1 MVATDANG
9 LVRRALRAHGFTPL
23 PRRRGGSRF
32 EGVLA
37 CKAGPVRV
45 QLEIE
50 DWEFQDYPVIRVL
63 ELPAG
68 VPKLLPHMSASG
80 HVCYFTP
87 GAVVLDRYRPDHVVL
102 QCLQQARDELDR
114 LIADPTYRQA
124 EFARE
129 FGANWA
135 IGQHPAGLPILL
147 GELADDAEQAAPYVI
162 GAGDERYLM
171 IAAAEAEAEALCA
184 VRGWPAPE
192 PWPATCWVLRSPH
205 SPVLGASGLPRTVK
219 EWFTWIRTWDPT
231 MYAAIQRVLG
241 NKRCLALPRVLFL
254 LQCAD
259 GWFGVEF
266 ALEAT
271 KRQAFARKPAG
282 LRQLFHTRAAQHP
295 ITRLTVS
302 EVGADYVHGRNSLQA
317 TSLKDRHVTL
327 VGAGAIGGYLAQAL
341 VKLGAGRGVGQL
353 VLIDPDRLRAG
364 NLGRHLLGYES
375 LLRPKVAALAEMLT
389 RQFPGARITAQHRL
403 VQPSDLRGDLVIN
416 ATGEET
422 VSLSLN
428 HWRLALP
435 EAGRPSSLHVWI
447 YGNGECT
454 QALWVDSPK
463 HACFRCLR
471 HLDRTP
477 RFNLRLPLPARRVA
491 GCQAFTP
498 YAVSV
503 PMAAAAL
510 ATDLTIAWLQGDPK
524 PRFRTRMLEG
534 VPARALKN
542 QDVEPLAGCPACARV

>member
-1 MVATDANG
+1 MAATTASG
-9 LVRRALRAHGFTPL
+9 AARRVLRARGFTAL
-23 PRRRGGSRF
+23 PRRSGRSRF

-37 CKAGPVRV
+37 CKAGAVRV
-45 QLEIE
+45 LVEIE

-63 ELPAG
+63 ETPAG
-68 VPKLLPHMSASG
+68 VPRLLPHVSGSG
-80 HVCYFTP
+80 HFCYFTP
-87 GAVVLDRYRPDHVVL
+87 GAVVLDRYRPDHAVL
-102 QCLQQARDELDR
+102 QCLDQARDELDR
-114 LIADPTYRQA
+114 LIADAAYRQA

-147 GELADDAEQAAPYVI
+147 GELPNDARHATAHVI
-162 GAGDERYLM
+162 GADDERYLM
-171 IAAAEAEAEALCA
+171 VADAVEVQALCA
-184 VRGWPAPE
+184 ARGWPAPE
-192 PWPATCWVLRSPH
+192 PWSATCWVLRSPH
-205 SPVLGASGLPRTVK
+205 SPVLGAHGLPRTVK
-219 EWFTWIRTWDPT
+219 EWFDWVRTWDPAA
-231 MYAAIQRVLG
+231 YAMIQRLLGDKRVLG
-241 NKRCLALPRVLFL
+241 QPVVLFL

-266 ALEAT
+266 ALEVT
-271 KRQAFARKPAG
+271 KRRAFRRKPAG

-295 ITRLTVS
+295 IKRLTVS
-302 EVGADYVHGRNSLQA
+302 EVGADYVHGRNNLQA
-317 TSLKDRHVTL
+317 TSLMDRHVTL

-341 VKLGAGRGVGQL
+341 VKLGAGRGVGEL
-353 VLIDPDRLRAG
+353 VLIDPERLQAG

-375 LLRPKVAALAEMLT
+375 LFRPKVVALAEMLT
-389 RQFPGARITAQHRL
+389 RQFPGTRITAQHRP
-403 VQPSDLRGDLVIN
+403 VRPSDLRGDLIID
-416 ATGEET
+416 ATGEEA

-428 HWRLALP
+428 HWRLTLP
-435 EAGRPSSLHVWI
+435 EAGRPPSLHVWI

-477 RFNLRLPLPARRVA
+477 RFDLHLPLPERRVA

-498 YAVSV
+498 YAVSA
-503 PMAAAAL
+503 PMAATAL

-534 VPARALKN
+534 VSARTLKN
-542 QDVEPLAGCPACARV
+542 QDVVPLAGCPACAPA